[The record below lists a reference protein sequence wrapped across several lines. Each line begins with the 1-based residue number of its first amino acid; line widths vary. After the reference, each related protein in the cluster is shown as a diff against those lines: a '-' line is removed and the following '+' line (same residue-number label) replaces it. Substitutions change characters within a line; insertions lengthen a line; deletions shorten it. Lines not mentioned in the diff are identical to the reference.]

1 MSKTTN
7 QALTRRAL
15 IGAGVGAATLAGWSG
30 TALAQAAGA
39 KIGLKFSDVTTAD
52 APRSLAL
59 VNIFAKE
66 IGDEFNFQPFFN
78 GTLFKQ
84 GTELVA
90 VQRGNLDMALL
101 PPSDFAAQAP
111 AFDILGAAYVVRD
124 AAHLEKIFRSE
135 VGQSFVKLA
144 REKLGVVI
152 LAPAYYGT
160 RQLNLKGSR
169 KVRVPEDLA
178 GVKLRMPGGESWQFL
193 GKSLGANP
201 VPLAYAETYV
211 GLQTGVVDAQD
222 NPLPNTRLMKFH
234 EVTNQIVLTGH
245 NIGFGLLI
253 VRAPLFDALS
263 PAQQQRL
270 TEAARK
276 AFAWSTAEYLKQ
288 EGELAT
294 FFKGAGLDVYAPDVA
309 AFRAHAQ
316 KLYLQ
321 SPLSKSWPAGML
333 ERINAL

>member
-1 MSKTTN
+1 MTT
-7 QALTRRAL
+7 QLTRRAL
-15 IGAGVGAATLAGWSG
+15 LGAG
-30 TALAQAAGA
+30 TALLSARAFAQGN
-39 KIGLKFSDVTTAD
+39 KINLKFTDVNPPD
-52 APRSLAL
+52 APRSQAL

-66 IGDEFNFQPFFN
+66 IGDDFAFQPYWS

-90 VQRGNLDMALL
+90 VQRGNADMALL
-101 PPSDFAAQAP
+101 PPSDFAQQVP

-124 AAHLEKIFRSE
+124 AAHLDRVFNSE

-144 REKLGVVI
+144 REKLNVVM

-160 RQLNLKGSR
+160 RQLNLKGSK
-169 KVRVPEDLA
+169 KVRAPDDLA
-178 GVKLRMPGGESWQFL
+178 GVKLRMPGGESWQLL
-193 GKSLGANP
+193 GRSLGANP

-211 GLQTGVVDAQD
+211 GLQTGVVDGQD

-245 NIGFGLLI
+245 NVGFGLLI
-253 VRAPLFDALS
+253 VRAPLFDALT
-263 PAQQQRL
+263 PAQQQRMRQ
-270 TEAARK
+270 AAQK

-288 EGELAT
+288 EQDLVA
-294 FFKGAGLDVYAPDVA
+294 FFKSANLDVYTPDVA

-316 KLYLQ
+316 KQYLQ

-333 ERINAL
+333 DKINAL